1 MSQLVVSALSVRYP
15 EAEGASDRVVSDLS
29 FSLEPGEIGCL
40 VGASGCGK
48 TTVLRAIAGFL
59 APSAGTIELGG
70 RRLASAAA
78 GLPPEARRIGM
89 VFQDFALFPHLDV
102 RGNVGFGISE
112 GPGRLPPA
120 QRRRRI
126 DEMLE
131 RVHLV
136 ELGNRFVH
144 QLSGGQQQRV
154 AIARAL
160 APRPALLLL
169 DEPFSSLDAD
179 LREALSLELRAI
191 LKEAGTTAVF
201 VTHDQREA
209 FAVSD
214 RVGVMRAGRLEQWDR
229 GYVVYHQPATRYV
242 ADFIGEGVFLP
253 GVEGVEG
260 IEGAGTE
267 GNEGIEGVER
277 AGFHG
282 VRRVDTEIGVI
293 TAAVD
298 PPNGAA
304 PDLRPEGRGIASA
317 TGREVD
323 VLLRPDDVVHDDAA
337 PMTAAIVRKAFRGAE
352 FLYTLRL
359 ASGRELLA
367 LVPSHHDHD
376 IGERIGIRLAADHV
390 VTFPRSP
397 AAAPVA
403 ETPVA
408 ARPAA
413 AYPVAADRAA
423 ADSVAADRA
432 AADPNTGGRQ
442 RPRRPTT
449 DQR

>member
-59 APSAGTIELGG
+59 APSAGTIDLGG
-70 RRLASAAA
+70 RRLASAGA

-112 GPGRLPPA
+112 GPGRLPPG

-131 RVHLV
+131 RVHLGG
-136 ELGNRFVH
+136 LGNRFVH

-191 LKEAGTTAVF
+191 LKETGTTAVF

-214 RVGVMRAGRLEQWDR
+214 RVGVMRAGRLEQWDQ

-253 GVEGVEG
+253 GIEVLERAEDVERVEGVAS
-260 IEGAGTE
+260 IERPDF
-267 GNEGIEGVER
+267 R
-277 AGFHG
+277 A
-282 VRRVDTEIGVI
+282 VRRVDTEIGAI
-293 TAAVD
+293 TAVV
-298 PPNGAA
+298 G
-304 PDLRPEGRGIASA
+304 ASA
-317 TGREVD
+317 GPVSDPRPRGQCAAAAARREVD
-323 VLLRPDDVVHDDAA
+323 VLLRPDDIVHDDAA

-367 LVPSHHDHD
+367 LVPSHHDHGV
-376 IGERIGIRLAADHV
+376 GERIGIRLAADHV
-390 VTFPRSP
+390 VTFPRLP
-397 AAAPVA
+397 AAEPGADRRQQPG
-403 ETPVA
+403 
-408 ARPAA
+408 RPA
-413 AYPVAADRAA
+413 
-423 ADSVAADRA
+423 
-432 AADPNTGGRQ
+432 
-442 RPRRPTT
+442 T